1 MPPTAEPK
9 GQNQEHLGTFYIET
23 PANICG
29 TYSSSCSR
37 DMFLSQG
44 PRGALDWKQQGQFPE
59 ERTSGCV
66 SVGKWEL
73 SNERRKLELFSLGK
87 VKTNQAINH
96 YHQQNP
102 TRGGLNQKQSILGR
116 TPTLILGSG
125 VTWVTNFT
133 SPSLH
138 FPKHSSMVYKDNA
151 ILYHIG
157 LTLVAMKDSFLLQ
170 GRLSAHTTMSPMPQF
185 HKPGTFTCSLHI
197 CELKR
202 KSDS

>member
-1 MPPTAEPK
+1 MLKEGPSCNSEVLSPVTYFPSQASSKDFITSEGKMPPTAEPK

-125 VTWVTNFT
+125 VT
-133 SPSLH
+133 
-138 FPKHSSMVYKDNA
+138 
-151 ILYHIG
+151 
-157 LTLVAMKDSFLLQ
+157 
-170 GRLSAHTTMSPMPQF
+170 
-185 HKPGTFTCSLHI
+185 
-197 CELKR
+197 
-202 KSDS
+202 